1 MTTPKP
7 VRRARAAAMSP
18 VRGSEVPWGA
28 AMTRPRQPGW
38 PVIEPVAVVVSK
50 VTGCG
55 AQPWRMTGA
64 MATLIA
70 HEHSLRQRI
79 LPFVGEREQH
89 ATPTTREPDLPR
101 TSGAHELGPLD
112 PV

>member
-1 MTTPKP
+1 
-7 VRRARAAAMSP
+7 MSP

-55 AQPWRMTGA
+55 AQP
-64 MATLIA
+64 
-70 HEHSLRQRI
+70 
-79 LPFVGEREQH
+79 
-89 ATPTTREPDLPR
+89 
-101 TSGAHELGPLD
+101 
-112 PV
+112 